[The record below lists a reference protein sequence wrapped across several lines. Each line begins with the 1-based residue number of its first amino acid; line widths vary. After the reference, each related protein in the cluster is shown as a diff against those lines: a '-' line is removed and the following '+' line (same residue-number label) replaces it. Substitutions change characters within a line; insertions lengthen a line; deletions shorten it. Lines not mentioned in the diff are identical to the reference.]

1 MPIKYAS
8 SSLGANING
17 IDLFELGHALS
28 HCWDLPM
35 LQKSRLAR
43 LQVIAERALEESH
56 GLEMAKA
63 VRKELIACA
72 EQLTQRSRYSIEEII
87 TAIEKEKFH
96 FGSQDLVRIQRAIG
110 IRLPRNKIDLAR
122 YYTIRLVMEGI
133 DQQTIAEFLDVDQR
147 TVANYI
153 SQAKERILL
162 ILESKSMMMQPV

>member
-1 MPIKYAS
+1 MKYATS
-8 SSLGANING
+8 ALGSNING

-35 LQKSRLAR
+35 LQKSRLTQ
-43 LQVIAERALEESH
+43 LHVVAERALEENH
-56 GLEMAKA
+56 GLEFAKA
-63 VRKELIACA
+63 IRKELISCA
-72 EQLTQRSRYSIEEII
+72 EQLTQRPRHPIEEIV

-96 FGSQDLVRIQRAIG
+96 LGSQDLVRIQRMIG

-162 ILESKSMMMQPV
+162 ILESKSMAMQPA

>member
-1 MPIKYAS
+1 MGS
-8 SSLGANING
+8 NING

-35 LQKSRLAR
+35 LQKSRLTQ
-43 LQVIAERALEESH
+43 LHVVAERALEENH
-56 GLEMAKA
+56 GLELAKA
-63 VRKELIACA
+63 IRKELISCA
-72 EQLTQRSRYSIEEII
+72 EQLTQRPRHSIEEIV

-96 FGSQDLVRIQRAIG
+96 LGSQDLVRIQRMVG

-162 ILESKSMMMQPV
+162 ILESKSMAMQPA